1 MTEKFRV
8 NNNWIPVGVRLRA
21 QDGLL
26 VKCLLFALLP
36 VLCCV
41 IRAALSGHTIGD
53 VYLPNS
59 EWNDELF
66 YYKQVENIVNFGY
79 PQGYFGFNE
88 SHGLKL
94 SFAAWSPVLIV
105 PWILWGGLFGWNLL
119 SPVLCNIMLMT
130 FACLVF
136 VWLARPT
143 WKQWGILAALFC
155 AYTPFTRYMMS
166 VMPEII
172 CMSHL
177 IVFYGLALYYGR
189 NCDTK
194 GLERRGRAALIAMFV
209 LAAYLTLMR
218 PYLALFLL
226 LPSFY
231 WIRGARRRG
240 KIWQGIVGSGAVCG
254 GAVACYALIKHY
266 FGAEYF
272 APLFF
277 TDWITTF
284 FTDGIGA
291 GFHNLFGTLYYK
303 GKDFCAHLIQGFRS
317 GLASGAF
324 FGGYLATMAILVWG
338 SVADGRRKRG
348 LRKAERQET
357 GGDGAQSEESNIAR
371 LNAQLYAEA
380 HLAFSFVAMLFAL
393 LLMYKLTEGSKHLL
407 TFMAV
412 GLFLVA
418 MMDTKYFV
426 KAILLGAVFLFF
438 YTYRATEAY
447 DYAVPYQTQEQA
459 EDIAQW
465 TTYFSE
471 NLELTTE
478 DTPNYDNVVIWVYNE
493 QSAETGETM
502 KWQLLYALPEGYG
515 ISCCDSEYILTNFDS
530 LQSRYLTAASG
541 GDVDRMCAERGCT
554 ELARDEDIV
563 LYELVQGE
571 N

>member
-1 MTEKFRV
+1 MMGKA
-8 NNNWIPVGVRLRA
+8 WIKNKS
-21 QDGLL
+21 DDLL
-26 VKCLLFALLP
+26 IKCILFAMLP
-36 VLCCV
+36 VVCCAV
-41 IRAALSGHTIGD
+41 RAALSGHTIGD

-66 YYKQVENIVNFGY
+66 YYKQVEGIVKYGY

-94 SFAAWSPVLIV
+94 SFAAWSPVLIA
-105 PWILWGGLFGWNLL
+105 PWIVWGLLFGWNLL
-119 SPVLCNIMLMT
+119 SPVLCNILLMT
-130 FACLVF
+130 FACLLF

-143 WKQWGILAALFC
+143 WKQLGILTVLFC

-166 VMPEII
+166 GMPEII

-177 IVFYGLALYYGR
+177 IVFYGLALNYGR
-189 NCDTK
+189 NCDAE
-194 GLERRGRAALIAMFV
+194 GRERQSRTALIWMFV

-218 PYLALFLL
+218 PYMVLFLL
-226 LPSFY
+226 LPCFY
-231 WIRGARRRG
+231 WIRSAYRRG
-240 KIWQGIVGSGAVCG
+240 KLWQGIIGSGCVCG
-254 GAVACYALIKHY
+254 VTVGCYALIKHY

-291 GFHNLFGTLYYK
+291 GVKNLVGTLYYK
-303 GKDFCAHLIQGFRS
+303 GLDFCAHLRQGIRS

-324 FGGYLATMAILVWG
+324 FGGYLVTMALLIWQ
-338 SVADGRRKRG
+338 SARDGRRKRFTP
-348 LRKAERQET
+348 QF
-357 GGDGAQSEESNIAR
+357 
-371 LNAQLYAEA
+371 YAET
-380 HLAFSFVAMLFAL
+380 HLAFSFVAMFFAL

-407 TFMAV
+407 TFIAV
-412 GLFLVA
+412 GLFVVA
-418 MMDTKYFV
+418 MMDTKYFI

-447 DYAVPYQTQEQA
+447 DYAVPYQTQERA
-459 EDIAQW
+459 DDIAQW
-465 TTYFSE
+465 TAYFSE

-478 DTPNYDNVVIWVYNE
+478 NTPNYDNVVIWVYNE
-493 QSAETGETM
+493 QSTETGETM
-502 KWQLLYALPEGYG
+502 KWQLLYTLPEGCG
-515 ISCCDSEYILTNFDS
+515 ISCCDSNYVLTNFDS
-530 LQSRYLTAASG
+530 LRSRYLTAAAG
-541 GDVDRMCAERGCT
+541 GAVDQLCAERGCT

-563 LYELVQGE
+563 FYELDPGE

>member
-1 MTEKFRV
+1 MTQIFR
-8 NNNWIPVGVRLRA
+8 NKNKE
-21 QDGLL
+21 LL
-26 VKCLLFALLP
+26 LKAVLLALLP

-41 IRAALSGHTIGD
+41 VRAAVSGHTIGD

-66 YYKQVENIVNFGY
+66 YYKQVEGIVNYGY

-94 SFAAWSPVLIV
+94 SFAAWSPVLVV
-105 PWILWGGLFGWNLL
+105 PWVIWGLLFGWNLL
-119 SPVLCNIMLMT
+119 SPVVCNILLMT
-130 FACLVF
+130 AASFLF
-136 VWLARPT
+136 VYLARPT
-143 WKQWGILAALFC
+143 WKQLGILAALFC

-189 NCDTK
+189 NCDTE
-194 GLERRGRAALIAMFV
+194 GMERKSRAALIGMFA

-218 PYLALFLL
+218 PYMVLFLL

-231 WIRGARRRG
+231 WIKAARKKG
-240 KIWQGIVGSGAVCG
+240 KQWRGIVGSGAVCG
-254 GAVACYALIKHY
+254 VTVVSYALIKHY

-291 GFHNLFGTLYYK
+291 GFHNLLRTLYYK
-303 GKDFCAHLIQGFRS
+303 GKDFCAHLLQGIRT

-324 FGGYLATMAILVWG
+324 FGGYLATMALLVWQ
-338 SVADGRRKRG
+338 SVADGRK
-348 LRKAERQET
+348 LRRTRTEREPDLAEVGRTAAVNQPNEAECMRLS
-357 GGDGAQSEESNIAR
+357 AQFI
-371 LNAQLYAEA
+371 AEA

-418 MMDTKYFV
+418 MMDTKRLV
-426 KAILLGAVFLFF
+426 KPILLGTVFLFF
-438 YTYRATEAY
+438 YTYRATAAY
-447 DYAVPYQTQEQA
+447 DYAVPYETQEQA
-459 EDIAQW
+459 EDISQW
-465 TTYFSE
+465 TTYFAES
-471 NLELTTE
+471 LELTTE
-478 DTPNYDNVVIWVYNE
+478 DSPNYDNVVIWVYDE
-493 QSAETGETM
+493 LSAETGSLM
-502 KWQLLYALPEGYG
+502 RWQLLYALPEGFG
-515 ISCCDSEYILTNFDS
+515 INCCGSDHVIANFDE
-530 LQSRYLTAASG
+530 LQSRYLTAAAG
-541 GDVDRMCAERGCT
+541 GSVDRLCAERGCT

-563 LYELVQGE
+563 LYELDQGE